1 MQQQITID
9 NQIFDVLDV
18 KEKVTI
24 ADSFVVRSNKIG
36 TGNGEAKL
44 YVGNESDEL
53 RNFFGIRPFLINC
66 FLLKKDLIKYLN
78 DTKIEYQKPEQLDVC

>member
-1 MQQQITID
+1 MQQQVTID
-9 NQIFDVLDV
+9 NQIFNVLDV

-66 FLLKKDLIKYLN
+66 FLLKAMDSLDSMTLLDKSAPNYK
-78 DTKIEYQKPEQLDVC
+78 TDVC